1 MAHQCVRCNKIY
13 EEGSSELLKGCAN
26 CGGKFFFLIK
36 KQHLEEVREEV
47 EKLTTEEREKIQQ
60 DVFDI
65 VGTKLEEDK
74 LVVLDLESI
83 RVLKPGKF
91 EIDIVN
97 LFKGKPIIV
106 KIEEGKYIIDLA
118 GTFQQI
124 KRNV

>member
-1 MAHQCVRCNKIY
+1 MHQCVRCNKIY
-13 EEGSSELLKGCAN
+13 EEGSSELLKGCSN
-26 CGGKFFFLIK
+26 CGGKFFFFIK
-36 KQHLEEVREEV
+36 KQHLEEVRKEV
-47 EKLTTEEREKIQQ
+47 EKLTTDEREKIQQ

-74 LVVLDLESI
+74 LVVLDLESV

-97 LFKGKPIIV
+97 LFKGKPIII
-106 KIEEGKYIIDLA
+106 KMEEGKYVIDLA

>member
-13 EEGSSELLKGCAN
+13 EEGSSELLKGCSN